1 MKDIMIT
8 EQDWGC
14 IDLNINFDK
23 IDLLPRITISDMKGA
38 FVLNV
43 GFFIFTLNVV
53 VLDKPNREL
62 NKEIRKKRND
72 TLGKRSSTDS

>member
-14 IDLNINFDK
+14 IDLNINFNK

-38 FVLNV
+38 FVFNV
-43 GFFIFTLNVV
+43 GFFMLTLNLV
-53 VLDKPNREL
+53 VLNKPNRAL
-62 NKEIRKKRND
+62 NREVRKR
-72 TLGKRSSTDS
+72 RQ

>member
-1 MKDIMIT
+1 MIA

-43 GFFIFTLNVV
+43 GFFMLTLNLV
-53 VLDKPNREL
+53 VLNKPNRAL
-62 NKEIRKKRND
+62 NREVRKR
-72 TLGKRSSTDS
+72 RQ